1 MSALHLRPRS
11 FSELIDATFHIVRA
25 RIGVLVTGAAVIMVP
40 IMAFTLL
47 TTAYSSPAA
56 VPAGGGDTTVAVG
69 GGIGGATVPVADV
82 PTWVGLVMLPLAIA
96 AIAAYVIGFGALI
109 HVAERAY
116 LGETVD
122 LGPAFARARR
132 RFWSLLRA
140 TVSKYVRAMGLFML
154 VAVGLAVAIPAMASG
169 GTSSTGL
176 IGIAALLMPVT
187 FVLSVVLLLR
197 WCLTAP
203 VIMYEDVGGKVAL
216 ERSAKLTKGA
226 KGRLFLIFLVLIVLV
241 YAAVGTV
248 MWAGT
253 MLTQNPVIGQVVGNL
268 ASLVTYPFAAVLV
281 TVLYFDLRIRNEGFD
296 LELMAGSLADQAV
309 LPPAASRAS
318 GQPA

>member
-1 MSALHLRPRS
+1 MSALHLRPRG
-11 FSELIDATFHIVRA
+11 FSELIDASFHIVRA
-25 RIGVLVTGAAVIMVP
+25 RLGVLVTGAAIIMVP
-40 IMAFTLL
+40 IMAITLL
-47 TTAYSSPAA
+47 STAAASPT
-56 VPAGGGDTTVAVG
+56 VLAGTDGTTVAVG
-69 GGIGGATVPVADV
+69 GGIGGATMPAANT
-82 PTWVGLVMLPLAIA
+82 PIWFGLAMIPLAIV
-96 AIAAYVIGFGALI
+96 AIAAYVIGFGALV

-116 LGETVD
+116 LGESVD

-140 TVSKYVRAMGLFML
+140 AVTKYVRAMGLFML
-154 VAVGLAVAIPAMASG
+154 VAVALAVAIPAMASG
-169 GTSSTGL
+169 GTSSAGV

-187 FVLSVVLLLR
+187 FIVAIVLLLR

-203 VIMYEDVGGKVAL
+203 VVMYEDVGGKVAL

-226 KGRLFLIFLVLIVLV
+226 KGRLFGIFLVLLVLV
-241 YAAVGTV
+241 YATVGTL

-253 MLTQNPVIGQVVGNL
+253 MLTQNAVVGQVVGNL

-281 TVLYFDLRIRNEGFD
+281 TVIYFDLRIRNEGFD

-309 LPPAASRAS
+309 LPPAPSRPS
-318 GQPA
+318 RQPA